1 LLLLAVL
8 PRLLL
13 LAVLSLL
20 LLAVLPLLLPV
31 LPLRLPVLSG
41 LLPVRRLR
49 AVLLGR
55 LAVSARTRGLRPAD
69 DAEGGSSSVCLSCE
83 SGLLD
88 SRVAQV
94 SPSLEANPMM

>member
-1 LLLLAVL
+1 LLAIL
-8 PRLLL
+8 PLL
-13 LAVLSLL
+13 LAVLSG
-20 LLAVLPLLLPV
+20 LLA
-31 LPLRLPVLSG
+31 
-41 LLPVRRLR
+41 VRRLR

-55 LAVSARTRGLRPAD
+55 LAVSARTGRLGPAD
-69 DAEGGSSSVCLSCE
+69 NAEGGSSSVCLSCE